1 MQLFKQYS
9 NQIFL
14 SIIST
19 LLFLV
24 AGCANSNNNTV
35 TDSLAPSVIS
45 TTPMS
50 DATDIN
56 LSSNITIT
64 FSEALD
70 STTLTSDN
78 VILTKDGV
86 AVSADISYRDKVVTF
101 TPSSDLDLS
110 TIYTMTITT
119 KVTDLVRNGMELD
132 YSWSFTTKAE
142 DIEVIRDTTPPIIT
156 STSPINSEL
165 DIPLNRSI
173 SAIFSEPLDSNSVTS
188 SSFTLVSLVD
198 SININGTTKY
208 TGNTI
213 SFKPEANLSL
223 DTQYR
228 ATITTSV
235 KDLANNTMESD
246 YNWSFTTGAT
256 VDTTPQSITSTEI
269 LDGQVD
275 VVKSS
280 NISVVFNEPLD
291 VTTLT
296 SDNVILTKDGVAVSG
311 AVSYDGNT
319 MTFNPNSDMDAS
331 SNYIMTITTRVK
343 DLAGNSMATD
353 YTLSF
358 TTEAIIDK
366 TAPKITSIDPFN
378 SKTNVPSNINISA
391 VFSEPLDSNSFTDSS
406 FTLVST
412 VDDTNINGLVSYSA
426 NTMSFNPEVNLSKDR
441 EYRATITTS
450 IKDLA
455 GNAMESDYIWSFTT
469 EATIDTTPPSVVS
482 IEPLDNKIGVARN
495 SNISAIFSE
504 ALNSS
509 SFNADTFT
517 LSTVGGRDINGSM
530 SYIGNTMSFN
540 PEANLSADTQYRA
553 TITTSI
559 KDLANNSMES
569 DYIWSFT
576 TSAIL
581 DTTPQSIT
589 SINIVDGAVGV
600 INDSNITMIFNE
612 ALDPTTVTLAN
623 ITLTKDGIPVSG
635 TLSYSGNEITFNPNS
650 DMDAST
656 IYTMTITTRVKDL
669 SGNSMATD
677 YTLSFTTGAILDST
691 PPIVISIDPFN
702 TQIDVPLNRSISAV
716 FSEPLDSN
724 SFTSSSFTLVP
735 SMGGEDINGT
745 TSYAD
750 SIMTFNPKLNL
761 SSDTEYNATLTT
773 YIADLN
779 GNTMLADYRWSFRTG
794 AITTSL
800 LAPVNLGMAGDFVIL
815 AKSGISTTGTTA
827 ITGDMGVSP
836 IDLTAITGFAYT
848 LAGTYATSGLV
859 EGKIYAANMTPP
871 TPTNLTTSISNMET
885 AYTDAAGRTI
895 PDYTNLGAGDVS
907 GMTLSAGLY
916 KWGTSLNI
924 DNRGVTISGG
934 VNDVWIFQISGDLTL
949 ASGSIITLAGGA
961 LPKNIFWQVAGGAG
975 VSLGT
980 TSQFKGI
987 ALTQAAIVVKTGA
1000 TVNGRLLSQKAVT
1013 LDANAVVKP

>member
-311 AVSYDGNT
+311 AVSYD
-319 MTFNPNSDMDAS
+319 
-331 SNYIMTITTRVK
+331 
-343 DLAGNSMATD
+343 
-353 YTLSF
+353 
-358 TTEAIIDK
+358 
-366 TAPKITSIDPFN
+366 
-378 SKTNVPSNINISA
+378 
-391 VFSEPLDSNSFTDSS
+391 
-406 FTLVST
+406 
-412 VDDTNINGLVSYSA
+412 
-426 NTMSFNPEVNLSKDR
+426 
-441 EYRATITTS
+441 
-450 IKDLA
+450 
-455 GNAMESDYIWSFTT
+455 
-469 EATIDTTPPSVVS
+469 
-482 IEPLDNKIGVARN
+482 
-495 SNISAIFSE
+495 
-504 ALNSS
+504 
-509 SFNADTFT
+509 
-517 LSTVGGRDINGSM
+517 
-530 SYIGNTMSFN
+530 
-540 PEANLSADTQYRA
+540 
-553 TITTSI
+553 
-559 KDLANNSMES
+559 
-569 DYIWSFT
+569 
-576 TSAIL
+576 
-581 DTTPQSIT
+581 
-589 SINIVDGAVGV
+589 
-600 INDSNITMIFNE
+600 
-612 ALDPTTVTLAN
+612 
-623 ITLTKDGIPVSG
+623 
-635 TLSYSGNEITFNPNS
+635 
-650 DMDAST
+650 
-656 IYTMTITTRVKDL
+656 
-669 SGNSMATD
+669 
-677 YTLSFTTGAILDST
+677 
-691 PPIVISIDPFN
+691 
-702 TQIDVPLNRSISAV
+702 
-716 FSEPLDSN
+716 
-724 SFTSSSFTLVP
+724 
-735 SMGGEDINGT
+735 
-745 TSYAD
+745 
-750 SIMTFNPKLNL
+750 
-761 SSDTEYNATLTT
+761 
-773 YIADLN
+773 
-779 GNTMLADYRWSFRTG
+779 
-794 AITTSL
+794 
-800 LAPVNLGMAGDFVIL
+800 
-815 AKSGISTTGTTA
+815 
-827 ITGDMGVSP
+827 
-836 IDLTAITGFAYT
+836 
-848 LAGTYATSGLV
+848 
-859 EGKIYAANMTPP
+859 
-871 TPTNLTTSISNMET
+871 
-885 AYTDAAGRTI
+885 
-895 PDYTNLGAGDVS
+895 
-907 GMTLSAGLY
+907 
-916 KWGTSLNI
+916 
-924 DNRGVTISGG
+924 
-934 VNDVWIFQISGDLTL
+934 LTL
-949 ASGSIITLAGGA
+949 RTL
-961 LPKNIFWQVAGGAG
+961 Q
-975 VSLGT
+975 
-980 TSQFKGI
+980 
-987 ALTQAAIVVKTGA
+987 
-1000 TVNGRLLSQKAVT
+1000 
-1013 LDANAVVKP
+1013 